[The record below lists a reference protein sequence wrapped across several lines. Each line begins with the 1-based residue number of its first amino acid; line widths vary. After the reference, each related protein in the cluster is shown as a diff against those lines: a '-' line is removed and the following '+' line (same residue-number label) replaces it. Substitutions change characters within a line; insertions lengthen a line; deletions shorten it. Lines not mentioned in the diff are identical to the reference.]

1 MNNVQKIL
9 THSLAS
15 EKSDE
20 KLNVK
25 LEEIFK
31 SIQKE
36 KTKQIERVDEK
47 FKEFLSAVKE
57 KYKTIKNEIEEIY
70 LRTEEEIKST
80 YKGLTSLVNIVG
92 RSTRQITSFLTTDHR
107 YAFTFLIIFLDQILH
122 SIQSRSKSKSLKL
135 YIKVNVC

>member
-20 KLNVK
+20 ELNVK

-31 SIQKE
+31 TIQKE
-36 KTKQIERVDEK
+36 KTTQIDRVDEK
-47 FKEFLSAVKE
+47 FKDFLSAVKE
-57 KYKTIKNEIEEIY
+57 KYKAIKIEIEEIY
-70 LRTEEEIKST
+70 NRTEEEIKST

-107 YAFTFLIIFLDQILH
+107 YIIRIFSNDLDQIP
-122 SIQSRSKSKSLKL
+122 R
-135 YIKVNVC
+135 